1 MICNTNSIYG
11 NKIALLEREIEKKYE
26 EIEFL
31 KKKLEE
37 NRGSKTPTVN
47 GRGQAYLDYENQ
59 TNPNEV
65 SEQ

>member
-1 MICNTNSIYG
+1 MSIE
-11 NKIALLEREIEKKYE
+11 NEIALLEREIEEKYD

-31 KKKLEE
+31 SRQLRRLRRSE
-37 NRGSKTPTVN
+37 TLTVN

>member
-47 GRGQAYLDYENQ
+47 GQIGRAH
-59 TNPNEV
+59 V
-65 SEQ
+65 

>member
-1 MICNTNSIYG
+1 MSIDTE
-11 NKIALLEREIEKKYE
+11 IALLEREIEEKYY

-31 KKKLEE
+31 SRQLRRLRRSE
-37 NRGSKTPTVN
+37 TLTVN